1 MDKNTKYTQLLNG
14 QIHSLKKENQYLEF
28 KSNYQNAD
36 KLGRYISAL
45 SNGACLNHQDF
56 GYLYFGIEDETLEVT
71 GTSFD
76 ISKQKAKGNE
86 ALELYLRG
94 MISPKINFT
103 IEEFNYGN
111 DNRFRIVVF
120 KIPAA
125 ANEPTCYMGKPWIR
139 VGSHTTEMT
148 PYTEWMR
155 AVYNT
160 NIDWTAQIV
169 EGAGLEDLD
178 EDAVRLARE
187 GYGQRFPDYAEI
199 LRTWDDTVFLD
210 KAGLT
215 QDGQITRAAMLLV
228 GKPEKAYKLHHIAQ
242 MDWKCFQDGETFSQL
257 FTIPFVR
264 TTSELMLKIRNY
276 RFKIYPHNSLIPAE
290 IWKYDTRSILEGLHN
305 CIAHQDYTRNERIV
319 VTEEKDRLT
328 FENAGNFYDGN
339 YEQYVLGTKTP
350 KRYRNPFLMKAMVN
364 VKMIDSQGY
373 GIHNLYVRQK
383 ERYLP
388 MPDYDGTDDLHVTM
402 HLPGS
407 VIDENYSLILMENN
421 DLNLTETILLDQIQ
435 KGKIPNEEA
444 VMMLR
449 KKKLVEGRRPHLFV
463 AKKVAQK
470 INQKVEYSRHKGLDS
485 KSCES
490 LLINS
495 LRDHGQLTRQEI
507 DKLLWQVLSD
517 QLNEKQKKAK
527 IGNLLSKLR
536 MSGAISNSTSG
547 NNSVWR
553 LSDDE

>member
-94 MISPKINFT
+94 MISPEINFT

-187 GYGQRFPDYAEI
+187 GYGQHFPDYAEI

-421 DLNLTETILLDQIQ
+421 DINLTETILLDQIQ
-435 KGKIPNEEA
+435 KGNIPNEEA
-444 VMMLR
+444 VTMLR

-553 LSDDE
+553 LSDE

>member
-444 VMMLR
+444 VTMLR

>member
-435 KGKIPNEEA
+435 KGNIPNEEA
-444 VMMLR
+444 VTMLR

>member
-148 PYTEWMR
+148 TYTEWMR

-421 DLNLTETILLDQIQ
+421 DINLTETILLDQIQ
-435 KGKIPNEEA
+435 KGNIPNEEA
-444 VMMLR
+444 VTMLR

-553 LSDDE
+553 LSDE

>member
-148 PYTEWMR
+148 TYTEWMR

-421 DLNLTETILLDQIQ
+421 DINLTETILLDQIQ
-435 KGKIPNEEA
+435 KGNIPNEEA
-444 VMMLR
+444 VTMLR

>member
-148 PYTEWMR
+148 TYTEWMR

-553 LSDDE
+553 LSDE

>member
-187 GYGQRFPDYAEI
+187 GYGQHFPDYAEI

-421 DLNLTETILLDQIQ
+421 DINLTETILLDQIQ
-435 KGKIPNEEA
+435 KGNIPNEEA
-444 VMMLR
+444 VTMLR

-553 LSDDE
+553 LSDE

>member
-178 EDAVRLARE
+178 EDAVRLAKE

-421 DLNLTETILLDQIQ
+421 DINLTETILLDQIQ
-435 KGKIPNEEA
+435 KGNIPNEEA
-444 VMMLR
+444 VTMLR

-536 MSGAISNSTSG
+536 MSGAIFNSTSG
-547 NNSVWR
+547 NHSVWR
-553 LSDDE
+553 LSDE

>member
-421 DLNLTETILLDQIQ
+421 DINLTETILLDQIQ
-435 KGKIPNEEA
+435 KGNIPNEEA

-553 LSDDE
+553 LSDE